1 MQTQAEQQAREF
13 LFARTSREKAL
24 QILEMSQC
32 PIIIGGCGR
41 SGTTL
46 LLSIL
51 SCHPHIFG
59 IAEETVA
66 LCPDGYGDD
75 GMYNPAPDTNKPF
88 QMEKIYRYLIKH
100 DIPAHYRRWC
110 EKTPRNVLTIG
121 KIIDYFGDG
130 VRFIHIVR
138 DGRDVVTSRHPHDP
152 DRYWVPP
159 HRWVQDVSAG
169 RAFENHP
176 QVLTIRYED
185 LLRDYEAIMLRV
197 CDFIEEEFVPAFLDY
212 PHSAK
217 INQSGAWFGP
227 ARAISTGAIG
237 RWRRP
242 EFARR
247 VADLLAEPDAI
258 ALLRYYGYLND
269 SNS

>member
-1 MQTQAEQQAREF
+1 MQTHTKQAAQKF
-13 LFARTSREKAL
+13 LLAHASRQKA
-24 QILEMSQC
+24 QHILEMSRR

-66 LCPDGYGDD
+66 LCPDGYGAD
-75 GMYNPAPDTNKPF
+75 GLYNPAPDINAPF
-88 QMEKIYRYLIKH
+88 QMEKIYSYLIEH

-121 KIIDYFGDG
+121 KIIDYFGEP

-152 DRYWVPP
+152 ARFWTTPD
-159 HRWVQDVSAG
+159 RWVQDVSAG
-169 RAFENHP
+169 RTFENHP

-185 LLRDYEAIMLRV
+185 LLYEYEKTVRRV
-197 CDFIEEEFVPAFLDY
+197 CTFIEEDFDPAFLAY

-227 ARAISTGAIG
+227 AREISTQAIG
-237 RWRRP
+237 RWRKP
-242 EFARR
+242 EFVARISE
-247 VADLLAEPDAI
+247 LLREPGAR
-258 ALLRYYGYLND
+258 ALLNYYDYLKE
-269 SNS
+269 